1 RVARRADRA
10 RRRHPVRGAVL
21 RVDGARDRRR
31 AARRGVQARRRV
43 RRAGR
48 PRAQDR
54 RDRHGAGRRRR
65 VGRGARRRGPVHHP
79 AERGRRGVPRHAAG
93 HLRLTPGSARGR
105 TTPARRAPGT
115 APSVVPPP
123 LRLLRSAMT
132 FADRVDPAYRDVV
145 AALTGVVPARGG
157 TGDVDERRAA
167 LALIGGSVAP
177 PPGAYDVEHEDRVVP
192 GPEDAPALRVRVYRP
207 ARPAGDL
214 PVILH
219 VHGGGMWL
227 GDLES
232 EHDLCRRLSEAVGA
246 VVVSGDYRLAPESPY
261 PAAADDCYAALQ
273 WVAGSARELGV
284 DAARL
289 AVFGGSAGGGLAIAT
304 ALRARDLGG
313 PAIRLLMAVYPM
325 VDDRHETPS

>member
-1 RVARRADRA
+1 
-10 RRRHPVRGAVL
+10 
-21 RVDGARDRRR
+21 
-31 AARRGVQARRRV
+31 
-43 RRAGR
+43 
-48 PRAQDR
+48 
-54 RDRHGAGRRRR
+54 
-65 VGRGARRRGPVHHP
+65 
-79 AERGRRGVPRHAAG
+79 
-93 HLRLTPGSARGR
+93 
-105 TTPARRAPGT
+105 
-115 APSVVPPP
+115 
-123 LRLLRSAMT
+123 MT

-157 TGDVDERRAA
+157 TGDVHERRAA

-246 VVVSGDYRLAPESPY
+246 VVVSVDYRLAPESPY

-289 AVFGGSAGGGLAIAT
+289 AVFGGSAGGGRAIAT

-325 VDDRHETPS
+325 VDDRHETPSSRELADLGGFVWDRAFNVEAWEWYLAGRPADAYAAPARATDLTGMPPTFVDVGELDLFRDEDVAFASALLAAGVPTELHVYPGAFHGSEAMVPDAELSRRIVATRLAALRRALAPHDA

>member
-1 RVARRADRA
+1 
-10 RRRHPVRGAVL
+10 
-21 RVDGARDRRR
+21 
-31 AARRGVQARRRV
+31 
-43 RRAGR
+43 
-48 PRAQDR
+48 
-54 RDRHGAGRRRR
+54 
-65 VGRGARRRGPVHHP
+65 
-79 AERGRRGVPRHAAG
+79 
-93 HLRLTPGSARGR
+93 
-105 TTPARRAPGT
+105 
-115 APSVVPPP
+115 
-123 LRLLRSAMT
+123 MT

-192 GPEDAPALRVRVYRP
+192 GPDDAPALRVRVYRP
-207 ARPAGDL
+207 ARATGDL

-246 VVVSGDYRLAPESPY
+246 VVVSVDYRLAPESPY
-261 PAAADDCYAALQ
+261 PAAADDCYAALR
-273 WVAGSARELGV
+273 WVTGSARELGV

-325 VDDRHETPS
+325 VDDRHETPSSRELADLGGFVWDRAFNVEAWEWYLAGRPADAYAAPARATDLTGMPPTFVDVGELDLFRDEDVAFASALLAAGVPTELHVYPGAFHGSEAMVPDAELSRRIVATRLAALRRALAPHDA